1 MCGRGEFSP
10 VFSQLTDRAV
20 RGGENRK
27 PGDTVSEGFATIVG
41 FQGTEGRQC
50 EHTQRVV
57 CRVLVAIGAT
67 AAFASAGY
75 FAGWAL
81 IKHQNRSQL
90 QDLSYFL
97 LHRAE
102 IEADFAF
109 IGLADLVEAGVAGCS
124 PSALGAMRRQVYVR
138 GTIKDIRVI
147 DDAGITACAAFPE
160 TLSFDEELVHPAD
173 ALPARN
179 TLVSLLRLS
188 QESTSSLGVLWRIGP
203 QASIFAVVNTD
214 ALLFGVVPA
223 ALSANANL
231 RLLLSN
237 GDVVASSASGEA
249 TREEFKETAVEFS
262 TTSTRYPLTVSMSID
277 GAALSNWRHD
287 ELPYFVIPAVLL
299 GLAFGVLL
307 AWLIVPRKSLL
318 RDIDEALAA
327 EDIVPFVQPVVVL
340 ATGEIVGCEVL
351 ARWLRKDGSAI
362 PPHLFIPQIE
372 QSGRARTLTWM
383 LLRRVLTEMD
393 EVLRAAPNFTIA
405 VNVVPSHFLEPGFAD
420 ELRALVAAS
429 GSDPRQIILEL
440 TERQELPDLEH
451 AASIVAELAYAG
463 FAVAIDDAGTG
474 HSGLTYVQSLGAK
487 ILKLDKFFIDAIETS
502 HSARVLVE
510 MLVGAAHRLGMSL
523 VAEGIEQQSQLA
535 WLEEIG
541 IEHGQGYLF
550 GRPVPIASLLSE
562 LARRQEEIPPLG
574 ELSHTSDAIA

>member
-1 MCGRGEFSP
+1 M
-10 VFSQLTDRAV
+10 RAY
-20 RGGENRK
+20 
-27 PGDTVSEGFATIVG
+27 
-41 FQGTEGRQC
+41 
-50 EHTQRVV
+50 QRVV
-57 CRVLVAIGAT
+57 YRGSVAI
-67 AAFASAGY
+67 AAIAGFAAAGY
-75 FAGWAL
+75 FVGLAL
-81 IKHQNRSQL
+81 IEHQNRSQL
-90 QDLSYFL
+90 QDLSSFL

-109 IGLADLVEAGVAGCS
+109 IGLSDLVEAGVADCS
-124 PSALGAMRRQVYVR
+124 PSALSAMRRQVYVR
-138 GTIKDIRVI
+138 STIKDIRVI
-147 DDAGITACAAFPE
+147 DGLGMTACAAFPE
-160 TLSFDEELVHPAD
+160 TLSFDEQLVHPAE

-223 ALSANANL
+223 ALSANAHL
-231 RLLLSN
+231 QLLLSN
-237 GDVVASSASGEA
+237 GEVVASFQAGDAS
-249 TREEFKETAVEFS
+249 REEFGETAVVFS
-262 TTSTRYPLTVSMSID
+262 TASTRYPLTVSMSID
-277 GAALSNWRHD
+277 GTALASWRHG
-287 ELPYFVIPAVLL
+287 ELHYFIIPAALL
-299 GLAFGVLL
+299 GLVFGVLL

-327 EDIVPFVQPVVVL
+327 QEIVPFVQPVVVL
-340 ATGEIVGCEVL
+340 ATGEIIGCEVL
-351 ARWLRKDGSAI
+351 ARWLHRDGSVV

-372 QSGRARTLTWM
+372 QSGRARTMTWM
-383 LLRRVLTEMD
+383 LLRQVLTQMAEA
-393 EVLRAAPNFTIA
+393 LRAAPGFTIA
-405 VNVVPSHFLEPGFAD
+405 INVVPSHFLEPGFAD

-429 GSDPRQIILEL
+429 GVAPRQIILEL
-440 TERQELPDLEH
+440 TERQELPDLSH
-451 AASIVAELAYAG
+451 AASIIADLAGAG

-474 HSGLTYVQSLGAK
+474 HSGLTYVQSLGAN

-523 VAEGIEQQSQLA
+523 VAEGIERESQLA
-535 WLEEIG
+535 WLQEVG

-562 LARRQEEIPPLG
+562 FARRQDESSGSGKASQASEV
-574 ELSHTSDAIA
+574 AA